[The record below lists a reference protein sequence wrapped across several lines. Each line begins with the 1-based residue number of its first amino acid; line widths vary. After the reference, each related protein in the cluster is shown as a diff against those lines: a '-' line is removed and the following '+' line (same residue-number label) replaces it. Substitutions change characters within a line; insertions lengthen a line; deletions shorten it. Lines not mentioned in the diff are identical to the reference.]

1 MELRSIYFKS
11 SNLFASST
19 FLRKKKVYIE
29 NENQCDNIFH
39 VVNFLILTK
48 NFILAKNTNSM
59 SNYEE
64 KIALLSDMIAFAIV
78 DGELHEREYMFLSLI
93 AIELGIDKN
102 KLNKL
107 FHEENR
113 SEVIKS
119 EFERIQQFYRLALLM
134 HCDGV
139 LHEREQIKIHEI
151 GINMGLNPHAIKR
164 VLKAMETS
172 PTKMVSPEYL
182 LEVFQEQH
190 N

>member
-1 MELRSIYFKS
+1 M
-11 SNLFASST
+11 N
-19 FLRKKKVYIE
+19 
-29 NENQCDNIFH
+29 
-39 VVNFLILTK
+39 TK
-48 NFILAKNTNSM
+48 
-59 SNYEE
+59 EQ
-64 KIALLSDMIAFAIV
+64 KISLLCDMIAFAIV
-78 DGELHEREYMFLSLI
+78 DGELHEREYQFLALI
-93 AIELGIDKN
+93 AIELGIDKSEF
-102 KLNKL
+102 KQL

-151 GINMGLNPHAIKR
+151 GVNMGLNPFAIKR
-164 VLKAMETS
+164 VLKAMEQS
-172 PTKMVSPEYL
+172 PTRMISPDYL